1 MEQTNKPSEYAVSE
15 QMLVEY
21 AECGVEI
28 PPVPCRGSPVLCILF
43 PKFWFCV
50 WFPQAQIKSLW
61 GTAYDEMHLPLPTI
75 LLKVALIYFFLLQLY
90 LLSAC

>member
-43 PKFWFCV
+43 PKF
-50 WFPQAQIKSLW
+50 
-61 GTAYDEMHLPLPTI
+61 
-75 LLKVALIYFFLLQLY
+75 
-90 LLSAC
+90 